1 VNTITCKLPAKLDAE
16 LSAAAQEQGV
26 SKSEVVRKALE
37 DQIGRRRGKKTHR
50 AFDLVGN
57 LSGSL
62 NGPADLLTNPKY
74 MKDFGG

>member
-1 VNTITCKLPAKLDAE
+1 MKTITCKLPEKLDAE
-16 LSAAAQEQGV
+16 VTAAAREEGI
-26 SKSEVVRKALE
+26 SKSEIVRKALE
-37 DQIGRRRGKKTHR
+37 DQIGRMRGKKTHR